1 MTKKVYPTMVTPFKA
16 DGSIDYDG
24 AEKIV
29 KWYIEKGC
37 QGVFAVCQSSEMSFL
52 SLDEKVRLAKS
63 VVSASD
69 GKLSVVASGH
79 TSESLD
85 TQAEEINAISET
97 GIDAF
102 ILVSNRF
109 DLHNDGDDE
118 WIKNAEYVL
127 SKIDPSVKLGIY
139 ECPMPYKRLLSDRIL
154 SWCIESKR
162 FKFIKDTCCDFSL
175 LKHRAKL
182 LSGTGIELYN
192 ANAQS
197 ILASVR
203 DGAAGYS
210 GIMANFHPELYVW
223 LMEHYDSDDERVN
236 IIQAFLA
243 LYAFTEAMDYPVTA
257 KYHMK
262 KYSGIDILPD
272 SRWRD
277 KKAFTEYQRL
287 VVDEEAELEKY
298 FIDMIKR

>member
-85 TQAEEINAISET
+85 AQAEEINAISET

-162 FKFIKDTCCDFSL
+162 FKFIKDTCCDLSL

-203 DGAAGYS
+203 DEAAGYS

>member
-85 TQAEEINAISET
+85 AQAEEINAISET

-139 ECPMPYKRLLSDRIL
+139 
-154 SWCIESKR
+154 
-162 FKFIKDTCCDFSL
+162 
-175 LKHRAKL
+175 
-182 LSGTGIELYN
+182 
-192 ANAQS
+192 
-197 ILASVR
+197 
-203 DGAAGYS
+203 
-210 GIMANFHPELYVW
+210 
-223 LMEHYDSDDERVN
+223 
-236 IIQAFLA
+236 
-243 LYAFTEAMDYPVTA
+243 
-257 KYHMK
+257 
-262 KYSGIDILPD
+262 
-272 SRWRD
+272 
-277 KKAFTEYQRL
+277 
-287 VVDEEAELEKY
+287 
-298 FIDMIKR
+298 

>member
-85 TQAEEINAISET
+85 AQAEEINAISET

-139 ECPMPYKRLLSDRIL
+139 ECPMPYKRFLSDRIL